1 MGDVR
6 VGELHSDESLEHE
19 LIDND
24 EMYEDDDDD
33 VNDTPNASI
42 EDQSVNHHSTVI
54 PYLVH
59 TKESAKDFIY
69 TKDDGS
75 VRTALWNPSNPKYI
89 QSGMLFMNKKQ
100 MKYVA
105 RAYNLALKKEFPC
118 DQSKSKSWK
127 VICKRH
133 ELGCNWMIRF
143 REISSDIWKAGKMIE
158 PHTCLTDNYKEDYF
172 NLNSNMIATSL
183 IPFVMQKFRYKY

>member
-127 VICKRH
+127 SINGFKSCRPVICIDGTHLYGLYDMK
-133 ELGCNWMIRF
+133 LLIAVGIDANGNIF
-143 REISSDIWKAGKMIE
+143 PLAYALVARESFESW
-158 PHTCLTDNYKEDYF
+158 
-172 NLNSNMIATSL
+172 S
-183 IPFVMQKFRYKY
+183 